1 MLFITNNSRIESN
14 ELLRQNRHAFQTQQ
28 TQQQQQ
34 CRHSCQRSHH
44 GKSIRQGPT
53 N

>member
-1 MLFITNNSRIESN
+1 MLFMSNNSRIESN
-14 ELLRQNRHAFQTQQ
+14 ELLNQNRHTFQ

-34 CRHSCQRSHH
+34 QQRQQSDQKNHH